1 MLQVT
6 RAAKTAPSSLA
17 AVTPSAAAARV
28 KPEPGTAAAAA
39 AAGEPSSSGAGQKME
54 PRSKGKKTGGGRDG
68 YAVRQSVLDDDWED
82 ELEDEA
88 EDLSKCILFR
98 TRPSR
103 IWCACCLVFILMS
116 LLHVQGLLLRKRLF
130 GFHAYDCTWLASLS
144 DVCWTTARPAVTACC
159 APCHM
164 PKI

>member
-6 RAAKTAPSSLA
+6 RATKTAPSSLA
-17 AVTPSAAAARV
+17 AVTPGAAAARV
-28 KPEPGTAAAAA
+28 KPEPGTAAAIA
-39 AAGEPSSSGAGQKME
+39 AAGEPSSSGAGQKE

-98 TRPSR
+98 VWPSKYG
-103 IWCACCLVFILMS
+103 V
-116 LLHVQGLLLRKRLF
+116 
-130 GFHAYDCTWLASLS
+130 HAALYAF
-144 DVCWTTARPAVTACC
+144 
-159 APCHM
+159 
-164 PKI
+164 